1 MFDNFLIH
9 TFHDGNCLQA
19 YKIFGAHFETHEG
32 KKGVRFTTYAPNARS
47 AQVVGEFN
55 QWGETPCYMEK
66 YNNGGI
72 YTIFVEGV
80 KEFDM
85 YKFRFETPQGDI
97 IDKADPYAYFS
108 ELRPGTASK
117 VYNMEGYRWH
127 DSKWVKNRTK
137 NYDRPLN
144 IYEASLGSWKMKR
157 ESEGEGDDGEYYS
170 YEELIDEIIPYV
182 KKMGYTHLEVMPLTE
197 FPFDGSWGYQATG
210 FYSATSR
217 YGQPKQLMKF
227 IDACHQEGIGVIMD
241 FVPAHFVKD
250 SHGLHMYDGG
260 FVYDYNDYNRR
271 YSPWDSVY
279 FDLGKNEVRS
289 FLLSSVEFFA
299 TYYHIDGFRFDAVS
313 NLIYYEGNKNL
324 GENIGAMEWM
334 KRLNGHMSGY
344 HPTVMMI
351 AEDSTD
357 YPGVTKPVGEHG
369 LGFDY
374 KWDLGWMNDTLKYF
388 QEDPVYRQYDSR
400 FITFSMAYF
409 YSERFLLEF
418 SHDEV
423 VHGKATIINKMW
435 GLHGDKLAQV
445 KALYVYMMLHPGKKL
460 NFMGN
465 ELAEYKEW
473 DESKS
478 LGWDILKYPDHDA
491 FHHFAQK
498 LNEIYLKYPALYEMD
513 YDLKGFEW
521 LVVDDHDQCVF
532 AIERKDKAGNAI
544 IAVMNF
550 VGNTHEKYKV
560 PVNIEGSYK
569 EILNTDQAV
578 YSGKNIV
585 NPRAILSKKTKP
597 NEKTKLLNKDHYI
610 EVKLAPFSACI
621 FEVKPKKGTPK
632 KTPKKTKRVTK
643 KTK

>member
-289 FLLSSVEFFA
+289 FLLSSERQVRVKTCGFFRSV
-299 TYYHIDGFRFDAVS
+299 FRLQPFARHFRA
-313 NLIYYEGNKNL
+313 GNKPYVRDGPCRRVPHESDDRVPSAAQFEKHGNS
-324 GENIGAMEWM
+324 GERA
-334 KRLNGHMSGY
+334 
-344 HPTVMMI
+344 
-351 AEDSTD
+351 
-357 YPGVTKPVGEHG
+357 
-369 LGFDY
+369 
-374 KWDLGWMNDTLKYF
+374 
-388 QEDPVYRQYDSR
+388 
-400 FITFSMAYF
+400 
-409 YSERFLLEF
+409 
-418 SHDEV
+418 
-423 VHGKATIINKMW
+423 
-435 GLHGDKLAQV
+435 
-445 KALYVYMMLHPGKKL
+445 
-460 NFMGN
+460 
-465 ELAEYKEW
+465 
-473 DESKS
+473 
-478 LGWDILKYPDHDA
+478 
-491 FHHFAQK
+491 
-498 LNEIYLKYPALYEMD
+498 
-513 YDLKGFEW
+513 
-521 LVVDDHDQCVF
+521 
-532 AIERKDKAGNAI
+532 AGQ
-544 IAVMNF
+544 
-550 VGNTHEKYKV
+550 
-560 PVNIEGSYK
+560 
-569 EILNTDQAV
+569 D
-578 YSGKNIV
+578 
-585 NPRAILSKKTKP
+585 
-597 NEKTKLLNKDHYI
+597 
-610 EVKLAPFSACI
+610 
-621 FEVKPKKGTPK
+621 
-632 KTPKKTKRVTK
+632 RVL
-643 KTK
+643 

>member
-1 MFDNFLIH
+1 
-9 TFHDGNCLQA
+9 
-19 YKIFGAHFETHEG
+19 
-32 KKGVRFTTYAPNARS
+32 
-47 AQVVGEFN
+47 
-55 QWGETPCYMEK
+55 
-66 YNNGGI
+66 
-72 YTIFVEGV
+72 
-80 KEFDM
+80 
-85 YKFRFETPQGDI
+85 
-97 IDKADPYAYFS
+97 
-108 ELRPGTASK
+108 
-117 VYNMEGYRWH
+117 MEGYRWH
-127 DSKWVKNRTK
+127 DSKWIKNRTK
-137 NYDRPLN
+137 NYDCPLN

-491 FHHFAQK
+491 FHHFTQK

-585 NPRAILSKKTKP
+585 NPRAIRSKKTKP

-621 FEVKPKKGTPK
+621 FEVKPKKGTTK